1 MKKRIIA
8 VGATLLGLF
17 AMADTTVTDD
27 LTLTSTL
34 TLNVPDGETWTY
46 SGVISGSSGIVKN
59 GGGTLCLTGANT
71 FTGGITVN
79 EGTLD
84 TSSATSSGW
93 GTGTVTVNST
103 GTKVCRVV
111 IRNTEVAPLAFTG
124 PTTDQYEGIY
134 VEESSD
140 GCSEL
145 NGAITAA
152 GDLYIK
158 TYGSDTAAMMNTKRL
173 TVGGTVTVTSPG
185 RLALAPHC
193 RVDFSGLVTADVL
206 EGYWTANSATADGG
220 NPGIISLNV

>member
-1 MKKRIIA
+1 MMKKTIA
-8 VGATLLGLF
+8 VGAVLLGLF
-17 AMADTTVTDD
+17 AFADTTVTDD
-27 LTLTSTL
+27 LALTSTL
-34 TLNVPDGETWTY
+34 TLNVPEGETWTY

-145 NGAITAA
+145 NGAITAE
-152 GDLYIK
+152 I
-158 TYGSDTAAMMNTKRL
+158 
-173 TVGGTVTVTSPG
+173 G
-185 RLALAPHC
+185 RASC
-193 RVDFSGLVTADVL
+193 RERV
-206 EGYWTANSATADGG
+206 
-220 NPGIISLNV
+220 